1 MKGLNLFTG
10 SVDSGKT
17 TTIFACLK
25 YFILHDL
32 RSAFINTY
40 ENPIEADLRKIAE
53 ECPLQNKSVFQC
65 PVPQGVTTFEIGVE
79 QSLRRNA
86 DIIVTGEVRT
96 RDEILAV
103 VNGVLAT
110 GKLLMATLHT
120 DNIAVTINRLIR
132 TLKTES
138 EGETKSI
145 IYDLISSLN
154 LIVSQK
160 LLTTVD
166 LNRVAVSEV
175 LHFTKEVKERL
186 HNVEIDQISREV
198 KSIMLEKNDTMVDKA
213 KTLFRL
219 GKITETVYNDF
230 KESFSY

>member
-1 MKGLNLFTG
+1 
-10 SVDSGKT
+10 
-17 TTIFACLK
+17 
-25 YFILHDL
+25 
-32 RSAFINTY
+32 
-40 ENPIEADLRKIAE
+40 
-53 ECPLQNKSVFQC
+53 
-65 PVPQGVTTFEIGVE
+65 VE

-213 KTLFRL
+213 KTLFRM